1 MTLSEFR
8 YIVAVAKEL
17 HFGRAAEQCFV
28 SQPTLSVAVKKIEEE
43 LGVTLFE
50 RNQHEVSIT
59 TIGESII
66 KQAELILNET
76 NNLKEIANQNKSE
89 LSGELKLGVIYTIG
103 PYLLPK
109 LISVINKQESELI
122 LIIEENFT
130 ENLSNKLKAGDIDI
144 AILANPFHESGIS
157 TEILYQEPFMVT
169 LPSGHPLAKKK
180 KLKANDLVNDTM
192 LLLKAGN
199 CFREQVVK
207 LCPSCINPLGKNKQI
222 QKTLESS
229 SIETIRQMVAAG
241 VGITILPGLSIESQ
255 TGLKGMLEYR
265 PFTKPVPYREVI
277 IAYRKSFPRMKA
289 VELIKESI
297 ANCKLDIACMDNGS
311 LLK

>member
-17 HFGRAAEQCFV
+17 HFGRAAEKCFV
-28 SQPTLSVAVKKIEEE
+28 SQPTLSVAVRKLEEE
-43 LGVTLFE
+43 LGIILFE
-50 RNQHEVSIT
+50 RHQHEISIT
-59 TIGESII
+59 PIGEAVI

-76 NNLKEIANQNKSE
+76 NSLKEIAKQNENE
-89 LSGELKLGVIYTIG
+89 LKGDLKLGVIYTIG

-109 LISVINKQESELI
+109 LIPVINKQASGLT
-122 LIIEENFT
+122 LIIEEDFT
-130 ENLSNKLKAGDIDI
+130 KILTTKLKSGDIDI
-144 AILANPFHESGIS
+144 AILSNPFKESGIS
-157 TEILYQEPFMVT
+157 TELLYKEPFQVA
-169 LPSGHPLAKKK
+169 LPSGHSLAKKK
-180 KLKANDLVNDTM
+180 KLKASDLSIDTM

-199 CFREQVVK
+199 CFREQIVE
-207 LCPSCINPLGKNKQI
+207 LCPSCVNPLGTNKTM

-241 VGITILPGLSIESQ
+241 VGITILPSLSIDTQ
-255 TGLKGMLEYR
+255 TGLNNLLEYR
-265 PFTKPVPYREVI
+265 PFNNPVPYREII

-297 ANCKLDIACMDNGS
+297 ASCKLVLA
-311 LLK
+311 

>member
-17 HFGRAAEQCFV
+17 HFGRAAEKCFV

-43 LGVTLFE
+43 LGITLFE
-50 RNQHEVSIT
+50 RHQHEISIT
-59 TIGESII
+59 PIGVAII

-76 NNLKEIANQNKSE
+76 NTLKEIAQQNKNE
-89 LSGELKLGVIYTIG
+89 LKGDLKLGVIYTIG

-109 LISVINKQESELI
+109 LIPVVNKQAPELS
-122 LIIEENFT
+122 LIIEEDFT
-130 ENLSNKLKAGDIDI
+130 KNLSTKLKSGETDI
-144 AILANPFHESGIS
+144 AILSNPFDESGIE
-157 TEILYQEPFMVT
+157 TELLYKEPFQVA

-180 KLKANDLVNDTM
+180 KLKASDLLNDTM

-199 CFREQVVK
+199 CFREQIVE
-207 LCPSCINPLGKNKQI
+207 LCPSCINPLGEDKKM

-241 VGITILPGLSIESQ
+241 VGITILPGLSIETQ

-265 PFTKPVPYREVI
+265 PFSNPVPYREVI
-277 IAYRKSFPRMKA
+277 IAYRKSFPRKKA
-289 VELIKESI
+289 VELIKVLISS
-297 ANCKLDIACMDNGS
+297 CKLG
-311 LLK
+311 L

>member
-17 HFGRAAEQCFV
+17 HFGRAAEKCFV
-28 SQPTLSVAVKKIEEE
+28 SQPTLSVAVRKLEEE
-43 LGVTLFE
+43 LGIILFE
-50 RNQHEVSIT
+50 RHQHEISIT
-59 TIGESII
+59 PIGEAVI

-76 NNLKEIANQNKSE
+76 NSLKEIAKQNENE
-89 LSGELKLGVIYTIG
+89 LKGDLKLGVIYTIG

-109 LISVINKQESELI
+109 LIPVINKQASGLT
-122 LIIEENFT
+122 LIIEEDFT
-130 ENLSNKLKAGDIDI
+130 KILTTKLKSGDIDI
-144 AILANPFHESGIS
+144 AILSNPFKESGIS
-157 TEILYQEPFMVT
+157 TELLYKEPFQVA
-169 LPSGHPLAKKK
+169 LPSGHSLAKKK
-180 KLKANDLVNDTM
+180 KLKASDLSIDTM

-199 CFREQVVK
+199 CFREQIVE
-207 LCPSCINPLGKNKQI
+207 LCPSCVNPLGTNKTM

-241 VGITILPGLSIESQ
+241 VGITILPSLSIDTQ
-255 TGLKGMLEYR
+255 TGLNNLLEYR
-265 PFTKPVPYREVI
+265 PFNNPVPYREII

-297 ANCKLDIACMDNGS
+297 ASCKLV
-311 LLK
+311 L

>member
-17 HFGRAAEQCFV
+17 HFGRAAEKCFV

-43 LGVTLFE
+43 LGIILFE
-50 RNQHEVSIT
+50 RHQHEISIT
-59 TIGESII
+59 PIGEAII

-76 NNLKEIANQNKSE
+76 NTLKEIAQHNKNE
-89 LSGELKLGVIYTIG
+89 LKGDLKLGVIYTIG

-109 LISVINKQESELI
+109 LIPVVNKQAPELS
-122 LIIEENFT
+122 LIIEEDFT
-130 ENLSNKLKAGDIDI
+130 KNLSTKLKSGEIDI
-144 AILANPFHESGIS
+144 AILSDPFDESGIE
-157 TEILYQEPFMVT
+157 TELLYKEPFQVA

-180 KLKANDLVNDTM
+180 KLKASDLLNDTM

-199 CFREQVVK
+199 CFREQIVE
-207 LCPSCINPLGKNKQI
+207 LCPSCINPLGEDKKI

-241 VGITILPGLSIESQ
+241 VGITILPGLSIETQ

-265 PFTKPVPYREVI
+265 PFSNPIPYRKII
-277 IAYRKSFPRMKA
+277 IAYRKSFPRKKA
-289 VELIKESI
+289 IKLIKESI
-297 ANCKLDIACMDNGS
+297 ASCKLDF
-311 LLK
+311 

>member
-17 HFGRAAEQCFV
+17 HFGRAAEKCFV
-28 SQPTLSVAVKKIEEE
+28 SQPTLSVAVKKLEEE

-50 RNQHEVSIT
+50 RHQHEISIT
-59 TIGESII
+59 TIGQSIV

-76 NNLKEIANQNKSE
+76 NNLKEIANQNKDE
-89 LSGELKLGVIYTIG
+89 LKGELKLGVIYTIG

-109 LISVINKQESELI
+109 LIPAIQKHESEI
-122 LIIEENFT
+122 SLIIEEDYTKNLAPKLKSGDLDVAI
-130 ENLSNKLKAGDIDI
+130 LSN
-144 AILANPFHESGIS
+144 PFEESGIT
-157 TEILYQEPFMVT
+157 TELLYKEPFQVA
-169 LPSGHPLAKKK
+169 LPKDHPLTKKK
-180 KLKANDLVNDTM
+180 KLKASDLMNDTM

-199 CFREQVVK
+199 CFRDQIVE
-207 LCPSCINPLGKNKQI
+207 LCPSCVNPLGENKNI

-241 VGITILPGLSIESQ
+241 VGITILPSLSIEAQ
-255 TGLKGMLEYR
+255 NGLDNLLEYR
-265 PFTKPVPYREVI
+265 PFNNPVPYREII

-289 VELIKESI
+289 IELIKDSI
-297 ANCKLDIACMDNGS
+297 ANCNIGN
-311 LLK
+311 

>member
-17 HFGRAAEQCFV
+17 HFGRAAERCFV
-28 SQPTLSVAVKKIEEE
+28 SQPTLSVAVKKLEEE

-50 RNQHEVSIT
+50 RHQHEVSIT
-59 TIGESII
+59 PVGEVII

-76 NNLKEIANQNKSE
+76 NNLKEIARQNKNE
-89 LSGELKLGVIYTIG
+89 LKGDLKLGVIYTVG

-109 LISVINKQESELI
+109 LIPVVNKQASELA
-122 LIIEENFT
+122 LIIEEDFT
-130 ENLSNKLKAGDIDI
+130 KNLTTKLKAGDIDI
-144 AILANPFHESGIS
+144 AILSNPFNESGIS
-157 TEILYQEPFMVT
+157 TDLLYKEPFQVV

-180 KLKANDLVNDTM
+180 KLKASDLINDTM

-199 CFREQVVK
+199 CFREQIVE
-207 LCPSCINPLGKNKQI
+207 LCPSCINSLATNKKM

-241 VGITILPGLSIESQ
+241 VGITVLPSLSIETQ
-255 TGLKGMLEYR
+255 TGLNDLLEYR
-265 PFTKPVPYREVI
+265 PFSNPVPYREII
-277 IAYRKSFPRMKA
+277 IAYRKSFPRKKA
-289 VELIKESI
+289 VELIKKSI
-297 ANCKLDIACMDNGS
+297 TNCKSDLQ
-311 LLK
+311 

>member
-17 HFGRAAEQCFV
+17 HFGRAAERCFV
-28 SQPTLSVAVKKIEEE
+28 SQPTLSVAVKKLEEE
-43 LGVTLFE
+43 LGVKLFE
-50 RNQHEVSIT
+50 RHQHEVSIT
-59 TIGESII
+59 PIGESII

-76 NNLKEIANQNKSE
+76 KILKETANQNKNE

-109 LISVINKQESELI
+109 LIPVINKQESELT
-122 LIIEENFT
+122 LIIEEDFT
-130 ENLSNKLKAGDIDI
+130 KILSNKLKAGDIDI
-144 AILANPFHESGIS
+144 AILANPFDVSGIS
-157 TEILYQEPFMVT
+157 TEILFQEPFMVA

-180 KLKANDLVNDTM
+180 KLKANDLLDDTM

-199 CFREQVVK
+199 CFRDQVVK
-207 LCPSCINPLGKNKQI
+207 LCPSCINPLDKNNQI

-229 SIETIRQMVAAG
+229 SIETIRQMVATGA
-241 VGITILPGLSIESQ
+241 GITILPSLSIETQ
-255 TGLKGMLEYR
+255 TGLNGMLEYR
-265 PFTKPVPYREVI
+265 SFTKPVPYREVI
-277 IAYRKSFPRMKA
+277 IAYRKSYPRMKA

-297 ANCKLDIACMDNGS
+297 ANCKLDIQ
-311 LLK
+311 

>member
-17 HFGRAAEQCFV
+17 HFGHAAEKCFV
-28 SQPTLSVAVKKIEEE
+28 SQPTLSVAVKKLETE

-50 RNQHEVSIT
+50 RHQHEVSIT
-59 TIGESII
+59 PIGKSII

-76 NNLKEIANQNKSE
+76 NNLKEIANQNKNE

-109 LISVINKQESELI
+109 LIPVVNKQGGNLI
-122 LIIEENFT
+122 LIIEEDFT

-144 AILANPFHESGIS
+144 AILANPFDVSGIS
-157 TEILYQEPFMVT
+157 TEILYQESFMVA
-169 LPSGHPLAKKK
+169 LPSNHPLTKKK
-180 KLKANDLVNDTM
+180 KLKANDLLNDTM

-199 CFREQVVK
+199 CFRDQVMK
-207 LCPSCINPLGKNKQI
+207 LCPSCINPLDKNNHI

-265 PFTKPVPYREVI
+265 PFARPVPYREVI

-297 ANCKLDIACMDNGS
+297 ANCKLDIQ
-311 LLK
+311 

>member
-17 HFGRAAEQCFV
+17 HFGRAAEKCFV

-43 LGVTLFE
+43 LGIILFE
-50 RNQHEVSIT
+50 RHQHEISIT
-59 TIGESII
+59 PIGKEII

-76 NNLKEIANQNKSE
+76 NILKEIAQQNKNE
-89 LSGELKLGVIYTIG
+89 LKGDLKLGIIYTIG
-103 PYLLPK
+103 PYLLPR
-109 LISVINKQESELI
+109 LIPVVTQKVSEVA
-122 LIIEENFT
+122 LIIEEDFT
-130 ENLSNKLKAGDIDI
+130 HNLSAKLKAGDIDI
-144 AILANPFHESGIS
+144 AILSSPFNESGIT
-157 TEILYQEPFMVT
+157 TELLYKEPFLVA
-169 LPSGHPLAKKK
+169 LPSGHPLTKKK
-180 KLKANDLVNDTM
+180 KLKASDLLNDTM

-199 CFREQVVK
+199 CFRDQIIK
-207 LCPSCINPLGKNKQI
+207 LCPSCINLLGENKKI

-241 VGITILPGLSIESQ
+241 VGITILPSLSVEDPTRLNS
-255 TGLKGMLEYR
+255 MLEYR
-265 PFTKPVPYREVI
+265 PFSNPVPYRDII

-297 ANCKLDIACMDNGS
+297 ANCKLD
-311 LLK
+311 L